1 MPERVWRK
9 WWLWRVWGTQEEINA
24 ESEVD
29 TICCIVVLITL
40 SYMLLNK
47 EIYEQVFIF
56 LHGMKQQ
63 IIFNSFF

>member
-9 WWLWRVWGTQEEINA
+9 WRLWRVWGTQEEINA

>member
-1 MPERVWRK
+1 M
-9 WWLWRVWGTQEEINA
+9 WGTQEEINA